1 MNMKVFG
8 TSRNQPIREWIYAGP
23 YEKDVSDLYITNY
36 DVPVEPYLPLMEESE
51 LAVRECRPLEGQ
63 LLEMFGQR
71 KHWAY
76 KRTDPSESKI
86 TWARYGEYARFL
98 VTYAYSQ
105 IMVNRSGTHR
115 FQLWLAGSAVVMI
128 NGKEVFRHE
137 RVGRVEDEFRFE
149 GDLAQG
155 ANHCLVMLSNAHL
168 HCTNSFMLVMEE
180 SEYEIVLPLLL
191 DTVSRERIEADLQ
204 KFYLERNVFLRHDH
218 VVLHLDEPLEQPGT
232 WLFSIFESSKGE
244 RVAGRPVRETQFK
257 LLTDKFEIEL
267 CTCSELKEPGEYTLY
282 IDYENEEG
290 IRIEGVR
297 LTYHYI
303 TFIERPVEGDFLRRK
318 EFLTDLYASSQD
330 MKRVKRNG
338 VYHAFMKLKSGKE
351 TDVQAIEDTIQYI
364 NNRYDCS
371 DFAMHGLLRMYFR
384 YRNSEVLPVQLKE
397 AMKQCILGFKY
408 WEDEPGK
415 SMMFTRSENHEI
427 LFFSAEYL
435 AGLLFPVENF
445 PNSNQNGLF
454 HIQKGKAMAERWIK
468 EKGKYG
474 FMEWHSNTYYEEDM
488 LALLNLYDFA
498 EENSYIRILAR
509 NLLDL
514 ICFTIATH
522 SYKGVMGTTHGRCYE
537 DTVIHP
543 ELEAMSHINWLLFG
557 QPKLLREDRLSIGT
571 VVLMDS
577 NFTPD
582 PAMET
587 IANSEDEWDTRTR
600 MGLFPHEGL
609 GGVNCATYRTKD
621 YMVSGL
627 VESHK
632 GRFGHQVQAGQVLLD
647 GNVPVFVTCF
657 DNKSETTRP
666 SYWGGQYRMPKTVTY
681 KNVLA
686 YIYKIDEPVGYT
698 HCYFPS
704 GQFDETFETGKWLFG
719 RKCNAYV
726 AVYSLKPYVKTQ
738 TGKYKNRELLCF
750 AKRNIWLIEVGN
762 QAQNGDFMAFI
773 QAVSQARMNEM
784 EEDIKYNSPSVG
796 MMRLGW
802 DQTCLVGGKPAL
814 EKDFPLIRNGFAE
827 GEYGS
832 GLTYLQ
838 LGGRQKILN
847 FNM

>member
-149 GDLAQG
+149 ADLAQG

-180 SEYEIVLPLLL
+180 SEFEIGLPLLL

-244 RVAGRPVRETQFK
+244 RVADRPVRETQFK

-267 CTCSELKEPGEYTLY
+267 CTCSELKGPGEYTLY

-408 WEDEPGK
+408 WEDEPGN

-666 SYWGGQYRMPKTVTY
+666 G
-681 KNVLA
+681 
-686 YIYKIDEPVGYT
+686 
-698 HCYFPS
+698 
-704 GQFDETFETGKWLFG
+704 
-719 RKCNAYV
+719 
-726 AVYSLKPYVKTQ
+726 
-738 TGKYKNRELLCF
+738 
-750 AKRNIWLIEVGN
+750 
-762 QAQNGDFMAFI
+762 
-773 QAVSQARMNEM
+773 
-784 EEDIKYNSPSVG
+784 
-796 MMRLGW
+796 
-802 DQTCLVGGKPAL
+802 
-814 EKDFPLIRNGFAE
+814 PLI
-827 GEYGS
+827 GEDN
-832 GLTYLQ
+832 TACPK
-838 LGGRQKILN
+838 R
-847 FNM
+847 